1 MVASCRTL
9 VYRGSKTRKKKHKN
23 GLQCCCIK
31 KVSKTELWNYKI
43 KPIHFARY
51 ENRIFKEVCLFIDHF
66 FSANCWSIQ
75 FSRGLNSFARDR
87 AEKDARYLI
96 FVRLT

>member
-9 VYRGSKTRKKKHKN
+9 EFIEAQKLEKKKHKN
-23 GLQCCCIK
+23 GLQCCYIK

-43 KPIHFARY
+43 KTTHFERY

-66 FSANCWSIQ
+66 FFLRTAGQYSLA
-75 FSRGLNSFARDR
+75 GD
-87 AEKDARYLI
+87 
-96 FVRLT
+96 

>member
-1 MVASCRTL
+1 M
-9 VYRGSKTRKKKHKN
+9 
-23 GLQCCCIK
+23 K

-66 FSANCWSIQ
+66 FLRTAGQYSLAGDWIHLPETEL
-75 FSRGLNSFARDR
+75 RKMRD
-87 AEKDARYLI
+87 
-96 FVRLT
+96 T

>member
-9 VYRGSKTRKKKHKN
+9 EFIEAQKLEKKYKN

-43 KPIHFARY
+43 KTIHFARY

-66 FSANCWSIQ
+66 FLRTAGQYSLV
-75 FSRGLNSFARDR
+75 GD
-87 AEKDARYLI
+87 
-96 FVRLT
+96 